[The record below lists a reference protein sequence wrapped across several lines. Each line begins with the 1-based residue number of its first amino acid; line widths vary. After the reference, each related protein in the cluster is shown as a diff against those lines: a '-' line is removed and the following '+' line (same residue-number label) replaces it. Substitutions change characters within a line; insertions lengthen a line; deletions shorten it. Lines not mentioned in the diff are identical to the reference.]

1 MSLTASG
8 WVSRRYPE
16 IFASLQT
23 ALRNT
28 IHPDLDVSSTSVAGQ
43 VAAIFAAEIA
53 RQEALGQAVYD
64 SGNRDKAEGKNLDDL
79 AALIGITRNT
89 ASASSGVLLLSG
101 SNATT
106 VPAGSL
112 FKTSDNKYTI
122 SSATTTDL
130 TTSLCQS
137 VEVTVATVANSTV
150 YTVAVNGNSF
160 SHTSSASATI
170 SSILNGLNSTITSF
184 LASNPTAGFTSSTDG
199 VKLIVASTEKR
210 NDISIAL
217 GARLGTDKV
226 IAAVTGRVT
235 ENGRVAILPG
245 TVTQIVTPVLGL
257 NTVSNPFEFQYGRAV
272 ETDEELRI
280 RMSTS
285 VEIAGKATVPAI
297 RAALANITGVSSTSV
312 QENAKPNPSAD
323 GLPPHSYRIIIE
335 GGDDQEIANTVW
347 ETKPAGIQ
355 TFTRSDGLGGSLDGH
370 IVSDAEGNPQVVH
383 FMRPIP
389 KYIHLS
395 VEVTLYNEEIYP
407 SATAE
412 AAVKEALVAY
422 GAELGV
428 GKDVICK
435 RFYGA
440 VYGAVNGVSN
450 VSILASYTED
460 PLDIP
465 DPNSF
470 VEVLP
475 VGSIEVSRFD
485 VSRISYN
492 IVS

>member
-64 SGNRDKAEGKNLDDL
+64 SGNKDKAEGKNLDDL

-89 ASASSGVLLLSG
+89 SSASSGVLLLTG
-101 SNATT
+101 NNATT
-106 VPAGSL
+106 VPAGTL
-112 FKTSDNKYTI
+112 FKTSDNKYDI
-122 SSATTTDL
+122 SSVTDADININ
-130 TTSLCQS
+130 LCKS
-137 VEVTVATVANSTV
+137 AGIVVSTASNSTI

-160 SHTSSASATI
+160 SHTSSPSATV
-170 SSILNGLNSTITSF
+170 SSILNGLNSSVASF

-199 VKLIVASTEKR
+199 TKLFISSTENR
-210 NDISIAL
+210 NNISIVL

-226 IAAVTGRVT
+226 VAAVTGRVT
-235 ENGRVAILPG
+235 EVGPITILPG
-245 TVTQIVTPVLGL
+245 TVRQIVTPVLGL
-257 NTVSNPFEFQYGRAV
+257 SGVENPFEFQYGRAV

-297 RAALANITGVSSTSV
+297 RAALANITGVTSISL
-312 QENAKPNPSAD
+312 QENAKPTPSPD
-323 GLPPHSYRIIIE
+323 GLPPSSYRIIIE
-335 GGDDQEIANTVW
+335 GGDDQEIADVVW

-370 IVSDAEGNPQVVH
+370 IVSDVEGNPQVVH

-395 VEVTLYNEEIYP
+395 VEISLYDEELYP
-407 SATAE
+407 SSTAE
-412 AAVKEALVAY
+412 AAIKEALVAY
-422 GAELGV
+422 GSKLGV

-435 RFYGA
+435 RFYGS
-440 VYGAVNGVSN
+440 VYSAVNGISN
-450 VSILASYTED
+450 VNILASYTED
-460 PLDIP
+460 PLDLP
-465 DPNSF
+465 DPLSF
-470 VEVLP
+470 VDVLP
-475 VGSIEVSRFD
+475 VGSSEVSRFD
-485 VSRISYN
+485 VSRISFN
-492 IVS
+492 IIS